1 MEETK
6 KETIVPHLA
15 DLARIDL
22 TEEEHVRYER
32 DITEIIEF
40 VGKIADVKVSI
51 QPLTTTIS
59 GVSQVMRVDQ
69 VEQSDLADSLLAQA
83 SQTRDRM
90 VLVPKIL

>member
-1 MEETK
+1 MEEVQ

-15 DLARIDL
+15 DLARIEL
-22 TEEEHVRYER
+22 TAEEQVRYER

-40 VGKIADVKVSI
+40 VGKIANVKVSS

-59 GVSQVMRVDQ
+59 GVSQVMRADQ

-83 SQTRDRM
+83 PKTRNRL

>member
-15 DLARIDL
+15 DLARIEL
-22 TEEEHVRYER
+22 TAEEQVRYER
-32 DITEIIEF
+32 DIAKIIEF
-40 VGKIADVKVSI
+40 VGKIAKVQVSP

-59 GVSQVMRVDQ
+59 GVSQVMRADQ

-83 SQTRDRM
+83 PKTRDRFI
-90 VLVPKIL
+90 LVPKIL

>member
-15 DLARIDL
+15 DLARIEL
-22 TEEEHVRYER
+22 TADEQVRYEK
-32 DITEIIEF
+32 DINEIIEF
-40 VGKIADVKVSI
+40 VGKISKIKVSP

-59 GVSQVMRVDQ
+59 GISQVMRADQ

-83 SQTRDRM
+83 SKTRDRL